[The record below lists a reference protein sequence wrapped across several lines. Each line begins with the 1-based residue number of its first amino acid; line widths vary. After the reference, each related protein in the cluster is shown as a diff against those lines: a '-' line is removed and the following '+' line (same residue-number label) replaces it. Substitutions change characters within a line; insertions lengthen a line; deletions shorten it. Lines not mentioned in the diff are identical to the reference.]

1 MSPHLPFDPAAWEPR
16 LVALAGELRRA
27 ARTAARRGLEA
38 RAVHRPVGQ
47 GVGDLTYALD
57 EATEAALTRW
67 FEDTTRHAPLSLFS
81 EDAGWRHRG
90 PDGAS
95 RSRELDGFGH
105 GGPRLVIDP
114 VDGTRPLM
122 ADLRS
127 AWSVIAL
134 CPPGAGEPRLA
145 EAVSGLLAELPDTRA
160 ARYRLLLAV
169 KGAGARL
176 EERRLDDDFLVH
188 RARLVADAD
197 DRPDHGVF
205 SVFRYTPAMR
215 PELARIEAEF
225 FARLERD
232 EGADLR
238 QCFDDQYISNG
249 GQLALLALGTYRLI
263 ADLKPLMFQ
272 GMQPG
277 GQLTITTDVENYPGY
292 PEGVMGPAMMEEFK
306 AQAARF
312 GTEIRM
318 ETVHA
323 VDLSKRPFKI
333 TSDFGEVHAKSIIIS
348 TGASARLLGL
358 ENESKLMGKGV
369 SACATCDGAFY
380 PDKEVLVVGAG
391 DTAMEE
397 ATYLT
402 RFASKVTIVHRSENF
417 RASEIMIERAKKN
430 PKIDWMLNKQVKD
443 IIAGENGVVR
453 AALLEDT
460 QTGETTE
467 VECQGVF
474 IAIGHTPNSDLFK
487 DSLELDDNGY
497 IQVQLGSTRTNVEGV
512 FASGDVMD
520 HVYRQAVTAAGTGCM
535 AAIDAER
542 WLESQEG

>member
-1 MSPHLPFDPAAWEPR
+1 MSAPLPFDPATWEPR

-27 ARTAARRGLEA
+27 ARATARRGLEA

-95 RSRELDGFGH
+95 RSRELTGFAH

-127 AWSVIAL
+127 AWSVLAL
-134 CPPGAGEPRLA
+134 CPPGDGVPHLQ

-160 ARYRLLLAV
+160 ARYRLMMAV

-249 GQLALLALGTYRLI
+249 GQLALLAVGTYRLI
-263 ADLKPLMFQ
+263 ADVRAHLAPRYEVPVTTSKPYDCA
-272 GMQPG
+272 GA
-277 GQLTITTDVENYPGY
+277 IV
-292 PEGVMGPAMMEEFK
+292 V
-306 AQAARF
+306 AREA
-312 GTEIRM
+312 GC
-318 ETVHA
+318 V
-323 VDLSKRPFKI
+323 V
-333 TSDFGEVHAKSIIIS
+333 
-348 TGASARLLGL
+348 TGATGAELDFPLDATTPVSFVGWANAATARRLAPHL
-358 ENESKLMGKGV
+358 
-369 SACATCDGAFY
+369 A
-380 PDKEVLVVGAG
+380 
-391 DTAMEE
+391 
-397 ATYLT
+397 
-402 RFASKVTIVHRSENF
+402 
-417 RASEIMIERAKKN
+417 
-430 PKIDWMLNKQVKD
+430 
-443 IIAGENGVVR
+443 
-453 AALLEDT
+453 AAL
-460 QTGETTE
+460 
-467 VECQGVF
+467 
-474 IAIGHTPNSDLFK
+474 
-487 DSLELDDNGY
+487 
-497 IQVQLGSTRTNVEGV
+497 
-512 FASGDVMD
+512 
-520 HVYRQAVTAAGTGCM
+520 
-535 AAIDAER
+535 DAEPN
-542 WLESQEG
+542 